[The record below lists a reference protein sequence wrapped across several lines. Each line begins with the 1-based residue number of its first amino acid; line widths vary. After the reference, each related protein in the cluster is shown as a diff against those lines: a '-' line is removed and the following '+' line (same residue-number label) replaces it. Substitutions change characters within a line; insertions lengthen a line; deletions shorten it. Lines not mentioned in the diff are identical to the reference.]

1 MSTIIVL
8 LGAILV
14 VAAAAASLW
23 LDKKNG
29 KSSCGGSCAAGESTK
44 QYDRKELRRP
54 CIHGNRHASD
64 PWQSFSSS

>member
-1 MSTIIVL
+1 MSTILVL

-29 KSSCGGSCAAGESTK
+29 KSSCGGSCASCGACGRCRHAAAESK
-44 QYDRKELRRP
+44 GDPLRRLLVK
-54 CIHGNRHASD
+54 D
-64 PWQSFSSS
+64 PRKTV